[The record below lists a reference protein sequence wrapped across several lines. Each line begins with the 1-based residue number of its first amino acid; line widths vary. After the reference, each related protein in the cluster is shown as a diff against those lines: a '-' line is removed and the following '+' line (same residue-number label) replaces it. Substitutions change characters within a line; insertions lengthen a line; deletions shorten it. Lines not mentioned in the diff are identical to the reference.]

1 MNFATWSLRRPI
13 PAVLLFVL
21 LSLAG
26 LLSFHRLPIQNMPDI
41 EQPEI
46 NILLAQPGA
55 APAQLETEVARK
67 VEDSLASLAGLK
79 HTTTTI
85 GDGMVH
91 VRAEFVLEKPVS
103 EALIETKDAVDRV
116 RADLP
121 PDLEPPSVSAASAS
135 SDPTVTYA
143 LASSRMDDEALS
155 WYVDDGVTRALL
167 AVPGVARVARLGGVE
182 REVRVEA
189 DPAAM
194 AALGVTVTDLSRAL
208 AAVARDAS
216 GGISRLGAGEQ
227 AVRTIATVRQA
238 HELAALAIPLGDGRR
253 VRLDQVAR
261 VSDGIA
267 ERRSAALQDGRPVI
281 GFAVYRARGAD
292 EVRMAE
298 GVERALA
305 ALAAGRQGLAFDLV
319 AGSVDYT
326 MEQYRGSMQMLY
338 EGALLAVLV
347 VWWFLR
353 DWRATLV
360 AAAALPLSIL
370 PTFLLMDWLGYTL
383 NTLTLLAMAVVVG
396 ILVDDAIVEV
406 ENIARH
412 RQMGKTVERAT
423 QDAVQ
428 EIALAVIAT
437 TATLVVVFV
446 PTAMMSGVP
455 GLFFR
460 QFGWSTVVAV
470 LASLLVARLLTPVM
484 AARFMRGSLAH
495 EEREGALMRGYLG
508 AVRWC
513 LARRGATLTASVL
526 LFAGSVALIPFI
538 DTGLMPAADRGQVN
552 VDVELPPGSAL
563 QDTQLAAERARLA
576 LAGIDGVA
584 SVFASIGGAGGDL
597 DDPVGGGVG
606 MATLTLGLAP
616 RGERPAQAAI
626 EAAARR
632 ALQEVPGARYG
643 VGGAMGEQIEL
654 ILASADVPALQATA
668 AELERQLRAVPGL
681 SNVRSS
687 ASVER
692 PELVLRPDAA
702 RAAERGVSTPDI
714 HETIRI
720 ATAGD
725 TDARLPKLNLDAR
738 QVPVRVQMPVALGA
752 DLEAIGNLRVPA
764 EDALVPL
771 ASVAALA
778 LENGPARIDRYDRQ
792 RHVTLRADLG
802 SVSLGQAQAAA
813 MALPAAQALPAG
825 VQLLEGGDAEIAG
838 ELMSGFGGALVTG
851 VICMYCVLVLLFGDF
866 LQPFTILSA
875 LPLSLC
881 GAFVMLLATGSELD
895 VPSMIGLVMLMG
907 IVAKNSI
914 LLVEYAVLGM
924 RAYGARA
931 EQAVL
936 AACRQRARP
945 ILMTSLAMIAGM
957 LPIALGLGADASFRQ
972 PMAIAV
978 IGGLLS
984 STLLSLLVV
993 PAVFVTMD
1001 GLRLR
1006 RRPSVAVDALGH
1018 EMF

>member
-1 MNFATWSLRRPI
+1 MNLATWSLGRPI
-13 PAVLLFVL
+13 PAVLLFAL

-26 LLSFHRLPIQNMPDI
+26 LMSFQRLPIQNMPDI
-41 EQPEI
+41 ERPEI

-79 HTTTTI
+79 HSTTTI

-91 VRAEFVLEKPVS
+91 IRAEFVLEKPVS

-121 PDLEPPSVSAASAS
+121 PDLEPPSVSAISSS

-143 LASSRMDDEALS
+143 LASSRIEGEALS
-155 WYVDDGVTRALL
+155 WYVDDSVTRALL
-167 AVPGVARVARLGGVE
+167 AVPGVARVVRLGGVE
-182 REVRVEA
+182 REVRIEA
-189 DPAAM
+189 DPVAM

-208 AAVARDAS
+208 ALASSEAS
-216 GGISRLGAGEQ
+216 GGIGRLGAGEQ
-227 AVRTIATVRQA
+227 AVRTVATVRQA
-238 HELAALAIPLGDGRR
+238 RELAALAIPLGDGRR
-253 VRLDQVAR
+253 LRLDQVAG
-261 VSDGIA
+261 VTDGVA
-267 ERRSAALQDGRPVI
+267 EQRSAALLDGRPVT

-298 GVERALA
+298 GVQQALRALEQD
-305 ALAAGRQGLAFDLV
+305 GMRFDLV

-412 RQMGKTVERAT
+412 RQMGKSALRAT
-423 QDAVQ
+423 RDAVE

-437 TATLVVVFV
+437 TATLVVVFI

-460 QFGWSTVVAV
+460 QFGWSTVFAV
-470 LASLLVARLLTPVM
+470 LASLLVARLLTPIM
-484 AARFMRGSLAH
+484 AARFMDHGAVQH
-495 EEREGALMRGYLG
+495 DAGEGRLMRHYLH

-513 LARRGATLTASVL
+513 LARRAATLTAALL
-526 LFAGSVALIPFI
+526 LFAGSLALIPFI
-538 DTGLMPAADRGQVN
+538 DTGLMPAADRGEVR
-552 VDVELPPGSAL
+552 VEVELAPGSTLA
-563 QDTQLAAERARLA
+563 DTRLAAERARLA
-576 LAGIDGVA
+576 VAGIDGVR
-584 SVFASIGGAGGDL
+584 SVFASIGGVGSDL
-597 DDPVGGGVG
+597 DAPVGGGVRS
-606 MATLTLGLAP
+606 ATLTLGLAA
-616 RGERPAQAAI
+616 RGERPGQQAI
-626 EAAARR
+626 EAAVRR
-632 ALQEVPGARYG
+632 ALQDVPGARYG
-643 VGGAMGEQIEL
+643 VGGAMGEHIEL
-654 ILASADVPALQATA
+654 ILASADVAALQASA
-668 AELERQLRAVPGL
+668 AELERQLRGVPGL

-692 PELVLRPDAA
+692 PELVVRPIAA
-702 RAAERGVSTPDI
+702 RAAERGVSTLAI
-714 HETIRI
+714 NETIRI
-720 ATAGD
+720 ATSGD
-725 TDARLPKLNLDAR
+725 TRARLPKLNLDAR
-738 QVPVRVQMPVALGA
+738 QVPVRVQMPLALSA
-752 DLEAIGNLRVPA
+752 DLDAIGKLRVPA
-764 EDALVPL
+764 DGGLVPL
-771 ASVAALA
+771 ASVARLA

-813 MALPAAQALPAG
+813 MTLPAAQALPAG

-924 RAYGARA
+924 REHGLST

-993 PAVFVTMD
+993 PAVFVTVA
-1001 GLRLR
+1001 GLR
-1006 RRPSVAVDALGH
+1006 RRPRDVLTNPL
-1018 EMF
+1018 FNQ

>member
-1 MNFATWSLRRPI
+1 MNLATWSLQRPI
-13 PAVLLFVL
+13 PAVLLFAL

-26 LLSFHRLPIQNMPDI
+26 LLGFLRLPIQNMPDI
-41 EQPEI
+41 ERPEI

-79 HTTTTI
+79 HSTTTI
-85 GDGMVH
+85 GDGLVH
-91 VRAEFVLEKPVS
+91 IRAEFVLEKPVS

-121 PDLEPPSVSAASAS
+121 SDLEPPSVSAIS
-135 SDPTVTYA
+135 SSSEPTVTYA
-143 LASSRMDDEALS
+143 LSSSHLSGEALS
-155 WYVDDGVTRALL
+155 WYIDDAVTRALL
-167 AVPGVARVARLGGVE
+167 AVPGVARVVRLGGAE
-182 REVRVEA
+182 REVRIDA
-189 DPAAM
+189 DPVAM

-208 AAVARDAS
+208 ALASGEAS

-238 HELAALAIPLGDGRR
+238 HELAALPIPLGDGRR

-261 VSDGIA
+261 VEDGVA
-267 ERRSAALQDGRPVI
+267 EPRSAALLDGRPVT

-298 GVERALA
+298 GVAGALRVLERD
-305 ALAAGRQGLAFDLV
+305 GTAFDLV
-319 AGSVDYT
+319 SGTVDYT
-326 MEQYRGSMQMLY
+326 LEQYRGSMQMLY

-370 PTFLLMDWLGYTL
+370 PTFLLMDWLGYSL

-412 RQMGKTVERAT
+412 RQMGKPAARAVA
-423 QDAVQ
+423 DAVD
-428 EIALAVIAT
+428 EIALAVFAT
-437 TATLVVVFV
+437 TMTLVVVFI

-484 AARFMRGSLAH
+484 AARFMRGPGPAH
-495 EEREGALMRGYLG
+495 HAGDGRLMRGYLA

-513 LARRGATLTASVL
+513 LARRGATLTAAVV
-526 LFAGSVALIPFI
+526 LFAASLALVPFL
-538 DTGLMPAADRGQVN
+538 DTGLMPAADRGQIDVE
-552 VDVELPPGSAL
+552 VELPPGSTLA
-563 QDTQLAAERARLA
+563 DTRLAAERARLA
-576 LAGIDGVA
+576 LAGIDGVQ
-584 SVFASIGGAGGDL
+584 SVFARIGGAGGDL
-597 DDPVGGGVG
+597 DAPVGGGVRE
-606 MATLTLGLAP
+606 ASLTLGLAA
-616 RGERPAQAAI
+616 RGERPSQQRI
-626 EAAARR
+626 EAAVRL
-632 ALQEVPGARYG
+632 ALQDVAGARYG

-654 ILASADVPALQATA
+654 ILASADTVALQATA
-668 AELERQLRAVPGL
+668 LELERQLRGVAGL
-681 SNVRSS
+681 ANIRSS

-692 PELVLRPDAA
+692 PELVLRPIAA
-702 RAAERGVSTPDI
+702 RAAERGVSNLAI
-714 HETIRI
+714 NETVKI

-725 TDARLPKLNLDAR
+725 TRARLPKLNLDAR
-738 QVPVRVQMPVALGA
+738 QVPVRVQMPYALSQ
-752 DLEAIGNLRVPA
+752 DLEALGNLRVPA
-764 EDALVPL
+764 ADGLVAL
-771 ASVAALA
+771 ASVATLSI
-778 LENGPARIDRYDRQ
+778 ENGPAQIDRYDRL

-802 SVSLGQAQAAA
+802 GMPLGQAQAAA
-813 MALPAAQALPAG
+813 LALPAAQALSPG
-825 VQLLEGGDAEIAG
+825 VYLLEGGDAEIAG
-838 ELMSGFGGALVTG
+838 ELMAGFGGALLTG

-881 GAFVMLLATGSELD
+881 GAFAMLLATGSELD

-924 RAYGARA
+924 REHGLALEAA
-931 EQAVL
+931 AL

-993 PAVFVTMD
+993 PAVFVTVD
-1001 GLRLR
+1001 RLR
-1006 RRPSVAVDALGH
+1006 RRPRSTAAGLGP

>member
-1 MNFATWSLRRPI
+1 MNLATWSLQRPI
-13 PAVLLFVL
+13 PALLLFVL

-26 LLSFHRLPIQNMPDI
+26 LLSFQRLPIQNMPDI

-67 VEDSLASLAGLK
+67 VEDALASLAGLK
-79 HTTTTI
+79 HSTTTI

-91 VRAEFVLEKPVS
+91 IRAEFVLEKPVS

-121 PDLEPPSVSAASAS
+121 SDLEPPSVSAASAS

-143 LASSRMDDEALS
+143 LASTRMDDEVLS
-155 WYVDDGVTRALL
+155 WYVDDVVTRALL
-167 AVPGVARVARLGGVE
+167 AVPGVARVVRQGGVE
-182 REVRVEA
+182 REVRVDA
-189 DPAAM
+189 DPVAM
-194 AALGVTVTDLSRAL
+194 ASLGVTVTDLSRAL
-208 AAVARDAS
+208 AAASGEAS
-216 GGISRLGAGEQ
+216 GGMSRLGAGEQ
-227 AVRTIATVRQA
+227 AVRTVVTVRQA

-253 VRLDQVAR
+253 VRLDQVAT
-261 VSDGIA
+261 VSDGVA
-267 ERRSAALQDGRPVI
+267 EQRSAALLDGRPVTS
-281 GFAVYRARGAD
+281 FAVYRARGAD

-298 GVERALA
+298 GVTAALHALA
-305 ALAAGRQGLAFDLV
+305 QDGMSFDLV

-326 MEQYRGSMQMLY
+326 MEQYRGSMQMLV

-423 QDAVQ
+423 RDAVE
-428 EIALAVIAT
+428 EIALAVTAT
-437 TATLVVVFV
+437 TATLVVVFI

-484 AARFMRGSLAH
+484 AARFLRGAPRH
-495 EEREGALMRGYLG
+495 EPAGGRLMDTYLG

-513 LARRGATLTASVL
+513 LARRSATITAALL
-526 LFAGSVALIPFI
+526 LFAGSIALIPFI
-538 DTGLMPAADRGQVN
+538 DTGLMPAADRGQVGI
-552 VDVELPPGSAL
+552 DVELAPGSTL
-563 QDTQLAAERARLA
+563 SDTRLAAERARLA
-576 LAGIDGVA
+576 VAGIDGVK
-584 SVFASIGGAGGDL
+584 SVFASIGGAGSDL
-597 DDPVGGGVG
+597 DAPVGGGVG
-606 MATLTLGLAP
+606 NATLTLGLGP
-616 RGERPAQAAI
+616 RGERPSQQAI
-626 EAAARR
+626 EGAVRR
-632 ALQEVPGARYG
+632 ALQDVPGARYG

-654 ILASADVPALQATA
+654 ILASADVAALQATA
-668 AELERQLRAVPGL
+668 AELERQLRGVPGL

-702 RAAERGVSTPDI
+702 RAAERGVSTPAI

-725 TDARLPKLNLDAR
+725 TRARLPKLNLDAR
-738 QVPVRVQMPVALGA
+738 QVPVRVQMPHAQSQE
-752 DLEAIGNLRVPA
+752 LEALGNLRVPA
-764 EDALVPL
+764 DAGLVPL

-838 ELMSGFGGALVTG
+838 ELMTGFGGALVTG

-881 GAFVMLLATGSELD
+881 GAFAMLLATGSELD

-914 LLVEYAVLGM
+914 LLVEYAVRGM
-924 RAYGARA
+924 RGQGLGLEA
-931 EQAVL
+931 AVL

-945 ILMTSLAMIAGM
+945 ILMTSLAMVAGM

-993 PAVFVTMD
+993 PAVFVTM
-1001 GLRLR
+1001 GRLR
-1006 RRPSVAVDALGH
+1006 RRPTVTHTAVATLGP
-1018 EMF
+1018 ETF

>member
-1 MNFATWSLRRPI
+1 MNLATWSLQRPI
-13 PAVLLFVL
+13 PALLLFAL

-26 LLSFHRLPIQNMPDI
+26 LLSFQRLPIQNMPDI

-67 VEDSLASLAGLK
+67 VEDALASLAGIK
-79 HTTTTI
+79 HSTTTI
-85 GDGMVH
+85 GDGVVH
-91 VRAEFVLEKPVS
+91 IRAEFVLEKPVS

-121 PDLEPPSVSAASAS
+121 SDLEPPSVSASSAS

-143 LASSRMDDEALS
+143 LASTRMDDEALS
-155 WYVDDGVTRALL
+155 WYVDDVVTRALL
-167 AVPGVARVARLGGVE
+167 AVPGVARVVRQGGVE
-182 REVRVEA
+182 REVRVQA
-189 DPAAM
+189 DPVAM
-194 AALGVTVTDLSRAL
+194 ASLGVTVADLSRAL
-208 AAVARDAS
+208 AAASGEAS
-216 GGISRLGAGEQ
+216 GGMSRLGAGEQ
-227 AVRTIATVRQA
+227 AVRTVATVRQA

-253 VRLDQVAR
+253 VRLDQVAT
-261 VSDGIA
+261 VSDGVA
-267 ERRSAALQDGRPVI
+267 EQRSAALLDGRPVT

-298 GVERALA
+298 GVTAALRALA
-305 ALAAGRQGLAFDLV
+305 QDGISFDLV

-326 MEQYRGSMQMLY
+326 MEQYRGSMQMLV

-423 QDAVQ
+423 RDAVE
-428 EIALAVIAT
+428 EIALAVAAT
-437 TATLVVVFV
+437 TATLMVVFI

-484 AARFMRGSLAH
+484 AARFMRAAPRH
-495 EEREGALMRGYLG
+495 EAAGGRLMDAYLG

-513 LARRGATLTASVL
+513 LARRSATLTAALL
-526 LFAGSVALIPFI
+526 LFAGSIALIPFI
-538 DTGLMPAADRGQVN
+538 DTGLMPAADRGQVS
-552 VDVELPPGSAL
+552 VDVELAPGSTL
-563 QDTQLAAERARLA
+563 DDTRLAAERARLA
-576 LAGIDGVA
+576 LAGIDGVT
-584 SVFASIGGAGGDL
+584 SVFASIGGAGSDL
-597 DDPVGGGVG
+597 DAPVGGGVRN
-606 MATLTLGLAP
+606 ATLTLGLGP
-616 RGERPAQAAI
+616 RGERPSQQAI
-626 EAAARR
+626 EGAVRR
-632 ALQEVPGARYG
+632 ALQDVPGARYG
-643 VGGAMGEQIEL
+643 VGGAMGEEIEL
-654 ILASADVPALQATA
+654 ILASADVAALQATA
-668 AELERQLRAVPGL
+668 AELERQLRGVQGL

-702 RAAERGVSTPDI
+702 RAAERGVSTPAI

-725 TDARLPKLNLDAR
+725 TRARLPKLNLDAR
-738 QVPVRVQMPVALGA
+738 QVPVRVQMPHALGQ
-752 DLEAIGNLRVPA
+752 DLDALGNLRVPA
-764 EDALVPL
+764 DAGLVPL

-778 LENGPARIDRYDRQ
+778 IENGPARIDRYDRR

-813 MALPAAQALPAG
+813 MALPATQALPAG

-838 ELMSGFGGALVTG
+838 ELMTGFGGALLTG

-881 GAFVMLLATGSELD
+881 GALAMLLATGSELD

-914 LLVEYAVLGM
+914 LLVEYAVRGM
-924 RAYGARA
+924 RTQGLALEA
-931 EQAVL
+931 AVL

-945 ILMTSLAMIAGM
+945 ILMTSLAMVAGM

-993 PAVFVTMD
+993 PAVFVTV
-1001 GLRLR
+1001 GRLR
-1006 RRPSVAVDALGH
+1006 RRPPVTATVVAPFGP
-1018 EMF
+1018 ETF

>member
-1 MNFATWSLRRPI
+1 MNFATWSLQRPI

-21 LSLAG
+21 LSVAG
-26 LLSFHRLPIQNMPDI
+26 LLSFQRLPIQNMPDI
-41 EQPEI
+41 ELPEI
-46 NILLAQPGA
+46 DILLAQPGA

-91 VRAEFVLEKPVS
+91 IRAEFVLEKPVP

-143 LASSRMDDEALS
+143 LAPGRMDDEALS
-155 WYVDDGVTRALL
+155 WYVDDAVTRALL
-167 AVPGVARVARLGGVE
+167 AVPGVARVVRLGGVE
-182 REVRVEA
+182 REVRVDA
-189 DPAAM
+189 DPLAM
-194 AALGVTVTDLSRAL
+194 ASLGVTAADLSRAL
-208 AAVARDAS
+208 AATTRDAS
-216 GGISRLGAGEQ
+216 GGMSRLGAGEQ
-227 AVRTIATVRQA
+227 AVRTVAAVGQA
-238 HELAALAIPLGDGRR
+238 QELDALAIPLGDGRR

-267 ERRSAALQDGRPVI
+267 EPRSAALLDGRSVT

-292 EVRMAE
+292 EVRMAA
-298 GVERALA
+298 GVAQALA
-305 ALAAGRQGLAFDLV
+305 ALAAGREGLAFELV

-360 AAAALPLSIL
+360 ATAALPLSIL

-412 RQMGKTVERAT
+412 RQMGKPVEEAT
-423 QDAVQ
+423 RDAVQ

-437 TATLVVVFV
+437 TATLVVVFI

-484 AARFMRGSLAH
+484 AARFMRGAVRH
-495 EEREGALMRGYLG
+495 ENPDSRLMHAYLR

-513 LARRGATLTASVL
+513 LARRAATLTAALL

-552 VDVELPPGSAL
+552 VDLELPPGSAL
-563 QDTQLAAERARLA
+563 HDTRLAAERARLA
-576 LAGIDGVA
+576 LAGIDGVR

-597 DDPVGGGVG
+597 DDPIGGGVRN
-606 MATLTLGLAP
+606 ATLTLGLAA
-616 RGERPAQAAI
+616 RGERPSQQAI
-626 EAAARR
+626 EGAVRR
-632 ALQEVPGARYG
+632 ALQDVPGARHG

-654 ILASADVPALQATA
+654 ILASADVPALQASAT
-668 AELERQLRAVPGL
+668 ELERQLRGVPGL

-687 ASVER
+687 AGVER

-702 RAAERGVSTPDI
+702 RAAERGVSTPAI

-725 TDARLPKLNLDAR
+725 THARLPKLNLDAR
-738 QVPVRVQMPVALGA
+738 QVPVRVQMPIALGA
-752 DLEAIGNLRVPA
+752 DLDALGSLRVPA
-764 EDALVPL
+764 DAGLVPL
-771 ASVAALA
+771 ASVADLA
-778 LENGPARIDRYDRQ
+778 IENGPARIDRYDRQ

-924 RAYGARA
+924 REHGLAA
-931 EQAVL
+931 EAAVL

-993 PAVFVTMD
+993 PAVFVTAD

-1006 RRPSVAVDALGH
+1006 RRPPAAAASLGPGL
-1018 EMF
+1018 F

>member
-1 MNFATWSLRRPI
+1 MNLATWSLRRPI

-41 EQPEI
+41 ELPEI
-46 NILLAQPGA
+46 DILLAQPGA

-103 EALIETKDAVDRV
+103 EALIETKDEVDRV

-135 SDPTVTYA
+135 SEPTVTYA
-143 LASSRMDDEALS
+143 LASSRMDEEALS

-194 AALGVTVTDLSRAL
+194 AALGVTVSDLSRAL
-208 AAVARDAS
+208 AAASRDAS
-216 GGISRLGAGEQ
+216 GGIGRLGAGEQ
-227 AVRTIATVRQA
+227 AVRTVATVRQA
-238 HELAALAIPLGDGRR
+238 HELAALAIPLGGGRR

-267 ERRSAALQDGRPVI
+267 ERRSAALLDGRPVT

-319 AGSVDYT
+319 AGNVDYT

-423 QDAVQ
+423 LDAVQ

-495 EEREGALMRGYLG
+495 EEREGPLMRAYLG

-563 QDTQLAAERARLA
+563 QDTQLSAERARLA

-584 SVFASIGGAGGDL
+584 SVFASIGGAGSDL

-606 MATLTLGLAP
+606 KATLTLGLDP
-616 RGERPAQAAI
+616 RGERQAQAAI
-626 EAAARR
+626 EAAVRR

-654 ILASADVPALQATA
+654 ILASADVPALQTTA

-702 RAAERGVSTPDI
+702 RAAERGVRTPDI

-752 DLEAIGNLRVPA
+752 DLEALGNLRVPA
-764 EDALVPL
+764 EGALVPL

-778 LENGPARIDRYDRQ
+778 VENGPARIDRYDRQ

-838 ELMSGFGGALVTG
+838 ELMSGFGAALVIG
-851 VICMYCVLVLLFGDF
+851 VICMFCVLVLLFGDF

-924 RAYGARA
+924 RAHGARA

-993 PAVFVTMD
+993 PAVFVTVD
-1001 GLRLR
+1001 GLRMR
-1006 RRPSVAVDALGH
+1006 RRPSVTVDALGH